1 MLQNQTFGAAPN
13 AFKELFET
21 YYSSLQLLKDNNLHS
36 ISFPLISSGIFG
48 YGLDNPVGEST
59 KQCLRAYNKFIINN
73 KDYNIYVKLCAFSE
87 NEYIDAQNEFDN
99 NMNKDN

>member
-1 MLQNQTFGAAPN
+1 MLQDQTFGATPN
-13 AFKELFET
+13 AFRELYEA
-21 YYSSLQLLKDNNLHS
+21 YYSSLQLKDNNLHS

-48 YGLDNPVGEST
+48 YGLDNPIGEST

-87 NEYIDAQNEFDN
+87 NEYIDAQNESDN